1 MKRTTTIV
9 IGAGHAGLAMSH
21 CLAERSIDHVLLERG
36 EVGNAWKAERWKS
49 LNLLTPNWQNGLPG
63 APYAGSDPDGY
74 MPAASFADRL
84 GDYARRIGAP
94 VETGTK
100 VLAVTRDSAGY
111 RVETTHG
118 DFACASL
125 VIASGACSVAS
136 VPAMAAGLPSGLQ
149 QFTPVNYQAPEDM
162 PRGRVLVVGASAS
175 GVQIAREI
183 QRSDRQVTLAAGSH
197 TRLPRTYRGRDIEW
211 WLEVTGALDVM
222 HHEVDDLERVRRT
235 PSPQLA
241 GTPEVPDLNALQL
254 LGVEIVGRLCMIR
267 DGRLQFSGGL
277 ANVCTSADLKMH
289 RFLDSVDAWI
299 ETTGHEA
306 GQTPPNRPDPTRI
319 PVSPR
324 LGIDL
329 ASDGFTSVI
338 WATGYRPDHSW
349 LHLPVFDRKGRL
361 RHHGGIV
368 ADAPGVYAMGLPFMR
383 RRKSLQIAGAAGDA
397 AALADHLAGSV
408 GRIAA

>member
-1 MKRTTTIV
+1 MKRTTTIIV
-9 IGAGHAGLAMSH
+9 GAGHAGLAMSY
-21 CLAERSIDHVLLERG
+21 CLAERSVDHVLLERG

-49 LNLLTPNWQNGLPG
+49 LKLLTPNWQNGLPG
-63 APYAGSDPDGY
+63 APYAGQEPDSY
-74 MPAASFADRL
+74 MPAVDFADRL
-84 GDYARRIGAP
+84 DEYARQIAAP

-111 RVETTHG
+111 RVETTRG
-118 DFACASL
+118 DLACASL

-136 VPAMAAGLPSGLQ
+136 VPAVASDLPAGIQ
-149 QFTPVNYQAPEDM
+149 QFTPVNYKAPQDL

-183 QRSDRQVTLAAGSH
+183 QRSGRQVTLAVGSH

-222 HHEVDDLERVRRT
+222 HHEVDDLDRVRRT

-254 LGVEIVGRLCMIR
+254 IGVEIVGRLCMIR
-267 DGRLQFSGGL
+267 DGCIQFSGGL
-277 ANVCTSADLKMH
+277 ANACASADLKMH

-306 GQTPPNRPDPTRI
+306 GKTPPDRPDPTRI
-319 PVSPR
+319 PVSPC
-324 LGIDL
+324 LEIDL
-329 ASDGFTSVI
+329 VRDGFTSVI

-368 ADAPGVYAMGLPFMR
+368 TDAPGVYAMGLPFMR

-397 AALADHLAGSV
+397 AALADHLTGRL